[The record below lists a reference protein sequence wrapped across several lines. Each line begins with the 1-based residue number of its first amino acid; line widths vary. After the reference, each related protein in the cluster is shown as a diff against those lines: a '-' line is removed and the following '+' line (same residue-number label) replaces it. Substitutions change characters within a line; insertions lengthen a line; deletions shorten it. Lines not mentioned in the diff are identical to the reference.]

1 MFKTVLLLVATV
13 LLFVNIILTILEA
26 FHTYHELYSSTAH
39 PGRIRGA
46 SDPISTGPE
55 GEGEGECDTSMSS
68 GKVKGRI
75 KLCGMWYNVEWLIIG
90 KYGVLYYEE
99 TDKRK

>member
-1 MFKTVLLLVATV
+1 MFKTILLLVATL

-26 FHTYHELYSSTAH
+26 YNTYHELYSSSAH

-46 SDPISTGPE
+46 SEPISSGPE
-55 GEGEGECDTSMSS
+55 GDMGGSMS
-68 GKVKGRI
+68 GERVKGRI
-75 KLCGMWYNVEWLIIG
+75 KIGGMWYNVEWLIIG

>member
-26 FHTYHELYSSTAH
+26 YNTYHEIFSSAAH

-46 SDPISTGPE
+46 SEPISTGPE
-55 GEGEGECDTSMSS
+55 GSMCSDR
-68 GKVKGRI
+68 VKGRI
-75 KLCGMWYNVEWLIIG
+75 KIGGMWYNVEWLIIG
-90 KYGVLYYEE
+90 KCGVLYYEE
-99 TDKRK
+99 TDNRK

>member
-26 FHTYHELYSSTAH
+26 YNTYHELYSSTAH

-55 GEGEGECDTSMSS
+55 GECEVSRSS
-68 GKVKGRI
+68 EKVKGRI
-75 KLCGMWYNVEWLIIG
+75 KLGGMWYNVEWLIIG

>member
-1 MFKTVLLLVATV
+1 MFKTVLLLIATV

-26 FHTYHELYSSTAH
+26 YNTYHELYTSTAH

-55 GEGEGECDTSMSS
+55 GSMSRE
-68 GKVKGRI
+68 KVKGRI
-75 KLCGMWYNVEWLIIG
+75 KLGGMWYNVEWLIIG
-90 KYGVLYYEE
+90 KCGVLYYEE

>member
-1 MFKTVLLLVATV
+1 MFKTVLLLIATV

-26 FHTYHELYSSTAH
+26 YNTYHELYSSTAH

-55 GEGEGECDTSMSS
+55 GYVSNERGQ
-68 GKVKGRI
+68 GKINLG
-75 KLCGMWYNVEWLIIG
+75 GMWYNVEWYMLGRDYI
-90 KYGVLYYEE
+90 YEE

>member
-1 MFKTVLLLVATV
+1 MVRTVLLLIAMV
-13 LLFVNIILTILEA
+13 LLIINIILTILEA
-26 FHTYHELYSSTAH
+26 RNTYHEIFSSAAH

-55 GEGEGECDTSMSS
+55 GSMSS
-68 GKVKGRI
+68 GKRDNVKGRI
-75 KLCGMWYNVEWLIIG
+75 KLGGMWYNVEWLIIG

-99 TDKRK
+99 TDNRK

>member
-1 MFKTVLLLVATV
+1 MFKTVLLLIATV

-26 FHTYHELYSSTAH
+26 YNTYHEIYSSAAH

-55 GEGEGECDTSMSS
+55 GSMSS
-68 GKVKGRI
+68 EKVKGRI
-75 KLCGMWYNVEWLIIG
+75 KLGGMWYNVEWLIIG
-90 KYGVLYYEE
+90 KCGVLYYEE

>member
-1 MFKTVLLLVATV
+1 MVRTVLLLIAMV
-13 LLFVNIILTILEA
+13 LLIINIILTILEA
-26 FHTYHELYSSTAH
+26 RNTYHEIFSSAAH

-46 SDPISTGPE
+46 SEPISTGPE
-55 GEGEGECDTSMSS
+55 GDMCGSMS
-68 GKVKGRI
+68 GDRVKGRI
-75 KLCGMWYNVEWLIIG
+75 KIGGMWYNVEWLIIG